1 MGRYL
6 LIRIAGVIAVI
17 IGVSAITFF
26 LMHAVPGD
34 PFSMQAMQH
43 QDVLP
48 PSVVANL
55 NHVYGL
61 DKPLWQQY
69 LIYIRNVFWGPNLWP
84 PQPLNFGDS
93 FYSSRTV
100 LQILVAQWPY
110 SLELGLF
117 TAIFSGFVGLVLGI
131 GAAIKDGSWL
141 DFMGTG
147 VALFC
152 LAMPSFVFALILQLV
167 FAVKFGWVAAGGVN
181 LNILVQPQQWILP
194 TLANSLGPILILQ
207 RYSRGAVL
215 DVKRSNFVRTARSKG
230 MSEFRITS
238 IHIFKNALTPVLTVG
253 GPVLAGLIT
262 GSFFIESIF
271 RIPGVGFYFVTAI
284 QNRDYS
290 LIMATTMIWTL
301 VITATYLI
309 TDLFYAFL
317 DPRVTFTEET

>member
-1 MGRYL
+1 MGRYI
-6 LIRIAGVIAVI
+6 LIRIAGVIFVL

-55 NHVYGL
+55 QRVYGL

-69 LIYIRNVFWGPNLWP
+69 LVYIRNVFWGPQLWP
-84 PQPLNFGDS
+84 PQPLDFGDS
-93 FYSSRTV
+93 FYSTRTV
-100 LQILVAQWPY
+100 LQILEAQWPY
-110 SLELGLF
+110 SLELGLY
-117 TAIFSGFVGLVLGI
+117 TAIFSGIVGLGLGV
-131 GAAIKDGSWL
+131 GAAIKDRSWL
-141 DFMGTG
+141 DFTGTA

-152 LAMPSFVFALILQLV
+152 LAMPSFVFALLLQLV
-167 FAVKFGWVAAGGVN
+167 FAVKFGLVAAGGVN
-181 LNILVQPQQWILP
+181 LNILNQPQQWILP

-207 RYSRGAVL
+207 RFTRGAVL
-215 DVKRSNFVRTARSKG
+215 DVKRSNYVRTARSKG
-230 MSEFRITS
+230 MSEFRITL
-238 IHIFKNALTPVLTVG
+238 IHIFKNALTPIITVA
-253 GPVLAGLIT
+253 GPILAGLIT

-290 LIMATTMIWTL
+290 LIMATTMIWTIL
-301 VITATYLI
+301 ITVTYLI
-309 TDLFYAFL
+309 TDLLYAAL
-317 DPRVTFTEET
+317 DPRVTYVKET